1 MSSDSRTTAL
11 PAIVVGRYRIV
22 TLIAHGGMGSLYLAR
37 DPAIDRT
44 IALKLLQKGFDDE
57 AARERFAREARA
69 AGRLRHP
76 NIVTVFDVGEHDHQP
91 FIAMEYVP
99 GETLDQ
105 LIRRR
110 TPLSIAN
117 RLLILEDLCSGLH
130 FAHTEGVVHRDIKP
144 ANVILDVAG
153 TIKILDFGLAR
164 ASDSAITRAGD
175 QLGTLNYMSPEQV
188 LGAHLDHRSDIYSV
202 GALAYELISYERAF
216 PGTVQDGTMYR
227 ILNTQPKPLITL
239 VPDLDPDIARTI
251 ERAMSKEPEQ
261 RYQNLDDMREEFAIV
276 RRRLESAETA
286 SRHDVGADGATES
299 ASVKDSVRALSPLPA
314 RPSRARALAGVARDS
329 APYIPDG
336 PESSAATLGRSSAA
350 VSTPRTVLKPR
361 GAKGLVIASAA
372 VVLFVAGLAFVIYRG
387 SQSNRPVAPSGAA
400 TSPTAVATAQPP
412 APTASTPVAD
422 RTQDRATID
431 ERLKQIHETAA
442 RQIAAGE
449 RPQLLETLS
458 AGLYLD
464 RNDVELNRMI
474 DDLKRGARQFTVQ
487 ARANASRRGATESS
501 SAEFRDGVARERE
514 GESFD
519 RSGDRTQAIRALW
532 AATESYNRATGTAAR
547 GAAPAVAAAPVPPV
561 PPPVAAHD
569 APPPAPIE
577 RQPSAV
583 SPPPAPSP
591 SDKPPPA
598 AVAATPVPSTGS
610 SVDPARDARANDVA
624 MIQDTLRRYADA
636 YGNRDVA
643 AVRKV
648 LPSLNAQQLRS
659 LEKDFS
665 DYRSYS
671 VEIADQRISVDRDT
685 AVANCQVTRSF
696 VTRSGVAGGHTVA
709 TTFRLR
715 KVDAAW
721 VIDRLE
727 SR

>member
-117 RLLILEDLCSGLH
+117 RLIILEDLCSGLH

-144 ANVILDVAG
+144 ANVILDVGG

-164 ASDSAITRAGD
+164 APDSAITRAGD

-188 LGAHLDHRSDIYSV
+188 LGAHLDHRSDVYSV

-227 ILNTQPKPLITL
+227 ILNTQPKPLDTL
-239 VPDLDPDIARTI
+239 VPDLDPDISRII

-261 RYQNLDDMREEFAIV
+261 RYQNLDDMREDFTGV
-276 RRRLESAETA
+276 RRRLESADSAAKAGTGGRAAVE
-286 SRHDVGADGATES
+286 SSIGAEGVHT
-299 ASVKDSVRALSPLPA
+299 PMPI
-314 RPSRARALAGVARDS
+314 RPSRVRTLAGVARDS
-329 APYIPDG
+329 TPQVYEG
-336 PESSAATLGRSSAA
+336 PESSAATLARVPASEPLPPTKVEPARRNRLAIAGATIAALAVIGLAAALYRTSTANRPAASLPTIVPAPPPASKAPDPVDAA
-350 VSTPRTVLKPR
+350 VDQRRDRAAIEERLS
-361 GAKGLVIASAA
+361 VI
-372 VVLFVAGLAFVIYRG
+372 R
-387 SQSNRPVAPSGAA
+387 
-400 TSPTAVATAQPP
+400 ATA
-412 APTASTPVAD
+412 S
-422 RTQDRATID
+422 
-431 ERLKQIHETAA
+431 
-442 RQIAAGE
+442 RQIAAGD
-449 RPQLLETLS
+449 RPQLLDTLS
-458 AGLYLD
+458 AGLFLD
-464 RNDVELNRMI
+464 SSDAELNRMI
-474 DDLKRGARQFTVQ
+474 DDLKRAARLFAAQT
-487 ARANASRRGATESS
+487 RAGASRRGATGASS
-501 SAEFRDGVARERE
+501 PEFRDGLARERD

-519 RSGDRTQAIRALW
+519 RSGDRAQAIRALW
-532 AATESYNRATGTAAR
+532 AAAELYNRATGTPAR
-547 GAAPAVAAAPVPPV
+547 DPAPAIAAAPTPPLPPV
-561 PPPVAAHD
+561 TTRE
-569 APPPAPIE
+569 APPPAVIE
-577 RQPSAV
+577 RQPSAPPA
-583 SPPPAPSP
+583 PPPPSP
-591 SDKPPPA
+591 SDKPAPPA
-598 AVAATPVPSTGS
+598 AAATPVPSTGS
-610 SVDPARDARANDVA
+610 SVDVARDARASDVA
-624 MIQDTLRRYADA
+624 MIQDALRRYADA

-643 AVRKV
+643 AVRKL

-671 VEIADQRISVDRDT
+671 VEIADQRISVDHET
-685 AVANCQVTRSF
+685 AIANCQVTRSF
-696 VTRSGVAGGHTVA
+696 VTKSGVAGGHTVA

-721 VIDRLE
+721 VIERLE